1 MGIMPPVKTGTP
13 RRRAARGAAAE
24 PSGVP
29 RFSRPQWGAV
39 WLLLCCQSLMILDT
53 SGLNVALTS
62 IGRDFGVPVDQI
74 GTVNLGF
81 VVTLAA
87 MIPLSGWLG
96 ERFGTVRV
104 LMGGLAALVAGSL
117 ICAAAVSLP
126 MVVAGRVVQ
135 GMGSGGLVPLASS
148 LLFRNFLPTQR
159 LRVMV
164 ALSLPISLAPAL
176 GPAVGGLV
184 VDSLS
189 WRWVFLLNL
198 PISVA
203 AIIVGLTLA
212 REVENR
218 AARPLDVGGAVL
230 TIVGFGAAVFG
241 VERLATGADTVVGA
255 ASLAV
260 GIAVLAVLIPL
271 ERRKGGHAFLD
282 VCLFRHRIFAKTT
295 AITAA
300 HSVGFM
306 GFGLAGP
313 LLLQTQLGISA
324 FEAGLVGV
332 AGAFGPFLS
341 GRIAR
346 RVIVRLGPQAT
357 IALSQTGI
365 LLGLG
370 TIVLGYAVLTMW
382 VIVLG
387 AFIYGASSLL
397 TIMSCQTTGFA
408 AVPLTN
414 LGDATALDGTGRQV
428 GNALGIATV
437 SGALA
442 AAGALGAPMAAVVAV
457 TLGALAL
464 FHLLALAI
472 LASPQRLRLPSD
484 EEVPGRRADDTSAVV
499 GRTHQRR

>member
-1 MGIMPPVKTGTP
+1 MPPTRAGTSP
-13 RRRAARGAAAE
+13 ARPGGATTRPA
-24 PSGVP
+24 GTT
-29 RFSRPQWGAV
+29 RFTRPQWGAI

-53 SGLNVALTS
+53 SGLNVALTA
-62 IGRDFGVPVDQI
+62 IGRDLGVPVDQI
-74 GTVNLGF
+74 GIVNMGF

-104 LMGGLAALVAGSL
+104 LVGALTVVVVGSL
-117 ICAAAVSLP
+117 ICASAVSLP
-126 MVVAGRVVQ
+126 MVVTGRVVQ
-135 GMGSGGLVPLASS
+135 GMGSGGLVPLASA
-148 LLFRNFLPTQR
+148 LLFRNFVPTQR
-159 LRVMV
+159 LRVMA

-184 VDSLS
+184 VDTLS

-198 PISVA
+198 PISVT
-203 AIIVGLTLA
+203 AIVVGLVFA

-218 AARPLDVGGAVL
+218 AVRSLDTAGAVL
-230 TIVGFGAAVFG
+230 TLIGFAATVFG
-241 VERLATGADTVVGA
+241 VERLATGADITVGA
-255 ASLAV
+255 ASLAI
-260 GIAVLAVLIPL
+260 GIAALSVLIPL
-271 ERRKGGHAFLD
+271 QKRKGEHAFLD
-282 VCLFRHRIFAKTT
+282 VNLFRRRIFAKTT
-295 AITAA
+295 TITAA

-332 AGAFGPFLS
+332 AGAFGPILS

-346 RVIVRLGPQAT
+346 RLIMRMGPRPTIV
-357 IALSQTGI
+357 LSQSGI

-370 TIVLGYAVLTMW
+370 VIVLGYAVLTMW
-382 VIVLG
+382 VICVG

-397 TIMSCQTTGFA
+397 TIMTCQTVGFA
-408 AVPLTN
+408 AVPPQH
-414 LGDATALDGTGRQV
+414 LGDATALDGTSRQV

-442 AAGALGAPMAAVVAV
+442 AAGALEAPMLAVVAM
-457 TLGALAL
+457 TFGALAL
-464 FHLLALAI
+464 FHVLALLV
-472 LASPQRLRLPSD
+472 LASRVRLPVPSD
-484 EEVPGRRADDTSAVV
+484 DGPPEQAP
-499 GRTHQRR
+499 